1 MASSTSRRTQN
12 ILITGAS
19 SGIGEALAVQ
29 YAKSTAKT
37 LFLCGRNE
45 ERLQDV
51 ARRCENLGSKVYTQ
65 IIDVTDR
72 EKMQDWIKS
81 CFKKAV
87 PDTIIANAGI
97 GSIIE
102 TDDSIYNTF
111 NTNVFGVI
119 NTILPA
125 IDFYKKKK
133 DTPEEKSIVIIS
145 SLAGYHGLATCP
157 SYSAS
162 KAAVK
167 AYGEALRVKLK
178 SEKINVNVV
187 CPGFVRSRLTDQNTC
202 PMPFFMEA
210 PEAAKLII
218 AGIRQNKA
226 VISFPLPLRFA
237 AWLVSILP
245 NCLSDFI
252 YGRLPNKA

>member
-1 MASSTSRRTQN
+1 MGDACNKLAEGGHFFGINQLDLGFFQFFQGFLEFINRSDIFLVEFRTNNCAAKLGGNRFQN
-12 ILITGAS
+12 FDFIRI
-19 SGIGEALAVQ
+19 
-29 YAKSTAKT
+29 
-37 LFLCGRNE
+37 N
-45 ERLQDV
+45 
-51 ARRCENLGSKVYTQ
+51 
-65 IIDVTDR
+65 
-72 EKMQDWIKS
+72 S

-102 TDDSIYNTF
+102 TADSIYNTF

>member
-72 EKMQDWIKS
+72 KKMQDWIKS
-81 CFKKAV
+81 CFK
-87 PDTIIANAGI
+87 N
-97 GSIIE
+97 IE
-102 TDDSIYNTF
+102 TADSIYNTF